1 MSTRTLFRTLLALKL
16 GAALAAPFTLAHGL
30 ELPKNLDHEDRVE
43 VVRLVGLGTSSKLL
57 TNPFPL
63 GGYPGL
69 EVGVSLE
76 LVNTAD
82 LSRLGAGTS
91 SDEREFRFPRISFG
105 KGLYNNVDVFFHFVP
120 FSEDSQLSEYGG
132 LFRWS
137 FYQAKFLPINLS
149 LLLHGSVLDVNDSL
163 SSQTLGSELIAGIS
177 VNSFSL
183 YFGGGFMNSSAEF
196 VAQGTDNIVAA
207 ADPPN
212 RYGTV
217 EELVRETHSVVGFT
231 IHFFEY
237 FLAAQ
242 IDRYREPVYS
252 LKLGL
257 RL

>member
-1 MSTRTLFRTLLALKL
+1 MASMKSLGTLIIFLSFSHVAWS
-16 GAALAAPFTLAHGL
+16 L
-30 ELPKNLDHEDRVE
+30 ELPKGLDHESRVE

-69 EVGVSLE
+69 EVGISLE

-82 LSRLGAGTS
+82 LSRLGAGTQR
-91 SDEREFRFPRISFG
+91 DEREFRYPRISFG
-105 KGLYNNVDVFFHFVP
+105 KGLYNNLDVFFHFIP
-120 FSEDSQLSEYGG
+120 FSEDSQISEYGG
-132 LFRWS
+132 MFRWS

-149 LLLHGSVLDVNDSL
+149 LLLHGSVLNMNDSL
-163 SSQTLGSELIAGIS
+163 STQTLGSELVAGIS

-183 YFGGGFMNSSAEF
+183 YFGGGFLTSTAEF
-196 VAQGTDNIVAA
+196 VAQGSDGIVISS
-207 ADPPN
+207 DPPN
-212 RYGTV
+212 RRGV
-217 EELVRETHSVVGFT
+217 VDELVRETHSVVGIT
-231 IHFFEY
+231 LHVSDY

-252 LKLGL
+252 IKLGL